1 MLTVGFCQHPDNRLS
16 NPRRRHPA
24 LPVSRCEP
32 DNDKYAVFRVTH
44 WRAHQ
49 SDPGRCRTR
58 PAAVP
63 DPSHSIART
72 RDGVDILM
80 PFPDGNYRSIRVWTR
95 RAVSASKSEAP
106 FSGII
111 RRKSSIFAERL
122 QPSSFDFSL
131 RTTPRRIFL
140 LLVLQRVGKFSGSIA
155 TGAEGSQKRWSERR
169 LANRPP

>member
-1 MLTVGFCQHPDNRLS
+1 MLAVGFCQHPDNRLS

-58 PAAVP
+58 PAAV

-72 RDGVDILM
+72 RDGMDI
-80 PFPDGNYRSIRVWTR
+80 PFPDGNYRSIRVWAR

-111 RRKSSIFAERL
+111 RRKSSIFAECLNPPRL
-122 QPSSFDFSL
+122 ISRFAQPRGGS
-131 RTTPRRIFL
+131 FL